1 MKTTDFLKESF
12 VEDAGTAQQDHEVQM
27 ARADLFHAAEDAL
40 ALHKLLRHVSE
51 SAGLEGWVSSKITL
65 AADYLNTVREYMEY
79 QLMTAQPTEF
89 NSVAPVIAEGHNN
102 NPVVNAITRRI
113 MSQHVDLLGKYG
125 PVYVG
130 QAIDDVAD
138 SVGDVDEIGTSDV
151 SGWVRQVEQNLK
163 NNINQYDE
171 PMDDVDALAET
182 TTSGAVASVA
192 NPAPKDKAKVGSLF
206 GGTYK
211 QTKAKK

>member
-1 MKTTDFLKESF
+1 MKTTDFLNESF

-40 ALHKLLRHVSE
+40 ALHKMLRHVSE
-51 SAGLEGWVSSKITL
+51 SAGLEGWVSAKITL

-79 QLMTAQPTEF
+79 QLMTG
-89 NSVAPVIAEGHNN
+89 APAEPAAEVIAVAEAPED

-113 MSQHVDLLGKYG
+113 MSQRVDLLAKYG
-125 PVYVG
+125 PEYVS

-138 SVGDVDEIGTSDV
+138 SVGSVDEIGSSDV
-151 SGWVRQVEQNLK
+151 SGWVRNVEMNLK
-163 NNINQYDE
+163 NSLNQYNE
-171 PMDDVDALAET
+171 PMSDIDTLAET
-182 TTSGAVASVA
+182 TTAGSVASVP
-192 NPAPKDKAKVGSLF
+192 NPTPKNKAKVGSLF

-211 QTKAKK
+211 QKKSKA